1 MWQVLDL
8 NECSKVNNEVFLW
21 LIDAKEQGA
30 DVTLQRMTVVWNKG
44 IIVAHIRTH
53 STHDGSPGVVATT
66 THTHTTQV

>member
-44 IIVAHIRTH
+44 TVSH
-53 STHDGSPGVVATT
+53 STHPIHDGSLRGRRYH
-66 THTHTTQV
+66 THTHTRTQV

>member
-1 MWQVLDL
+1 LDL

-44 IIVAHIRTH
+44 TVSPGISAH
-53 STHDGSPGVVATT
+53 STRDGSPGVVATT
-66 THTHTTQV
+66 HTHRYDGGGAT